1 MSKIGILFASHRKG
15 GKSKELI
22 DLLLDYSHHNFEII
36 RFSDTSF
43 QPCVQCSR
51 CSIVKQCAKYADGFN
66 ETIEKLKEAEIIIV
80 VSPLYAP
87 IPSRLAAF
95 LERLTSITYST
106 KIRSKHISP
115 PLQGKKCSVI
125 GYDSKGVNKMLEK
138 LISDTLEPC
147 FSYSAEDNVYVYDY
161 IDHFT
166 EENHQSG
173 DVSACLK
180 YILDKI
186 Q

>member
-15 GKSKELI
+15 GKSKELFK
-22 DLLLDYSHHNFEII
+22 LLQDYSQHNFEII
-36 RFSDTSF
+36 RISDTTF

-51 CSIVKQCAKYADGFN
+51 CYIAKQCAKYSDDFN
-66 ETIEKLKEAEIIIV
+66 ETIEKFKKVDVIIV
-80 VSPLYAP
+80 VSPLYTL

-95 LERLTSITYST
+95 LERLMSTTYSA
-106 KIRSKHISP
+106 KMRHDDISP

-125 GYDSKGVNKMLEK
+125 CYDSKGVNKKLEK
-138 LISDTLEPC
+138 LICDILEPC
-147 FSYSAEDNVYVYDY
+147 LNYAAEDNVFVYDY
-161 IDHFT
+161 ISHST
-166 EENHQSG
+166 EENYNNG

-180 YILDKI
+180 YVLDKI